1 MKEKG
6 EMNMTIDV
14 NKIKGF
20 QLTHT
25 IKGKSTTTRFAKEEF
40 SLFRQ
45 WVNICKQNGYEYKA
59 SLIKEDGSIEPVH

>member
-1 MKEKG
+1 
-6 EMNMTIDV
+6 MNMTIDV

-40 SLFRQ
+40 HLFKE
-45 WVNICKQNGYEYKA
+45 WVEICQKNNFEFEA
-59 SLIKEDGSIEPVH
+59 SVIEKNDRLEPIKF